1 MREEWDSLTSRFRD
15 LSYQQCGAYSEIAAQ
30 EMGATSE
37 FLGIFQAEELIG
49 LASVRVKTISFLPVG
64 VAYIHYGPLT
74 ARRDDFAPGPFGH
87 CLDALRKEYVDDRQ
101 LMLRVVPP
109 LQGGQWLEAQSACL
123 ETRGFRSGARYKP
136 RETFIL
142 DLGDPLPDIRTRFDS
157 KWRNDLSKALRSN
170 IKITRSTKLID
181 LDHFDNLFRDF
192 VKSKGFIVR
201 QDVAFF
207 KRVQE
212 RAHEANQTIAHLAWY
227 DDELIAGHI
236 GSFVGDT
243 AVYLLGAAS
252 PKGRELRASY
262 LLQWTAIEYAKSTGN
277 LSYDLGGIDQE
288 TNPDVYRF
296 KKRLNGRRVVEI
308 GPYELAPSQLTR
320 HALHFLEEAYGLIR
334 SRLKVFKQS

>member
-15 LSYQQCGAYSEIAAQ
+15 LSYQQCGSYSEIAARD
-30 EMGATSE
+30 MGATSE
-37 FLGIFQAEELIG
+37 FLGIFRAEELIG

-74 ARRDDFAPGPFGH
+74 ACRDEFASEPFGY
-87 CLDALRKEYVDDRQ
+87 CLNALRKEYVDERH
-101 LMLRVVPP
+101 LMLRIVPP
-109 LQGGQWLEAQSACL
+109 LHGGQWLEAQSACL
-123 ETRGFRSGARYKP
+123 ETRGFRSNVRYKS

-170 IKITRSTKLID
+170 IKITRSTKLVD
-181 LDHFDNLFRDF
+181 LDRFDNLFRDF

-201 QDVAFF
+201 QNVDFL

-212 RAHEANQTIAHLAWY
+212 CAREAHKTVAHLAWY
-227 DDELIAGHI
+227 DGELVAGHI

-243 AVYLLGAAS
+243 AVYLLGAAN
-252 PKGRELRASY
+252 PRGRELRASY
-262 LLQWTAIEYAKSTGN
+262 LLQWAAIEHAKSTGN
-277 LSYDLGGIDQE
+277 LFYDLGGIDQE

-296 KKRLNGRRVVEI
+296 KKRLNGRRVLEI
-308 GPYELAPSQLTR
+308 GPYEIAPSQLTK
-320 HALHFLEEAYGLIR
+320 HALHFLEKAYGLIR
-334 SRLKVFKQS
+334 SRLKGT